1 MSSMLHLTAAFRPCP
16 PHEHFTTGTIEGAWS
31 NLNKNNTGNQNDDWG
46 KLVPSSQKR
55 RKFRHTIIRQFRKGN
70 QSILEG
76 IPIPDLL
83 IVSYFYR
90 CLYQVGNTCY

>member
-1 MSSMLHLTAAFRPCP
+1 MLHLTAAFRPCP
-16 PHEHFTTGTIEGAWS
+16 PHERFTTGTIEGAWS
-31 NLNKNNTGNQNDDWG
+31 NLNTGNQNDDWG

-55 RKFRHTIIRQFRKGN
+55 RKFRHFRKGN

-83 IVSYFYR
+83 IVSR